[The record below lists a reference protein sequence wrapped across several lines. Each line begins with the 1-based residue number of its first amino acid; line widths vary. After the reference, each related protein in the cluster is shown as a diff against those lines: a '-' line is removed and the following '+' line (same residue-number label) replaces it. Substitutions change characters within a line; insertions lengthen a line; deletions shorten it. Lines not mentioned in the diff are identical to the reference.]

1 MASNGEKR
9 IHVSHSTSVSSSGD
23 RRRKASIN
31 LPPSVEWVASAQQ
44 PVRFSHYRVNSSST
58 SRFLVSP
65 ASASDSNHH
74 PVFLQRQPKLLVPKI
89 EPLETDVVADS
100 VSINGGGGSRGFL
113 RIRSIESAPMFVKAT
128 DVPQGLPSCNLIPTI
143 ESPRKRFQASSAT
156 SSANYWLRAPS
167 PAPPTLRPSLRSS
180 ELSRLRRKK
189 ISDRIRIIESL
200 MPWER
205 RMDTGTLLEEAHKY
219 VRFLEAQVAAL
230 RTMPDTAAFAAAH
243 VSSGRGGDLLALEQL
258 NRQQMLRV
266 LVNSPRVQER
276 LYDKDLCVFAA
287 EQVTALRRS
296 ADFRALSATT
306 VDAS

>member
-1 MASNGEKR
+1 
-9 IHVSHSTSVSSSGD
+9 
-23 RRRKASIN
+23 
-31 LPPSVEWVASAQQ
+31 
-44 PVRFSHYRVNSSST
+44 
-58 SRFLVSP
+58 
-65 ASASDSNHH
+65 
-74 PVFLQRQPKLLVPKI
+74 
-89 EPLETDVVADS
+89 
-100 VSINGGGGSRGFL
+100 
-113 RIRSIESAPMFVKAT
+113 
-128 DVPQGLPSCNLIPTI
+128 
-143 ESPRKRFQASSAT
+143 
-156 SSANYWLRAPS
+156 
-167 PAPPTLRPSLRSS
+167 
-180 ELSRLRRKK
+180 
-189 ISDRIRIIESL
+189 

>member
-9 IHVSHSTSVSSSGD
+9 LNVSRSTSVSCSGD
-23 RRRKASIN
+23 RPRKASIN
-31 LPPSVEWVASAQQ
+31 LPPSVEWAASAQQ

-58 SRFLVSP
+58 PRFLVSP
-65 ASASDSNHH
+65 ASASDSNH
-74 PVFLQRQPKLLVPKI
+74 VFLQRKPKLLVPKI
-89 EPLETDVVADS
+89 EPLETDG
-100 VSINGGGGSRGFL
+100 INGGGGSRGFL
-113 RIRSIESAPMFVKAT
+113 RIRSMESAPMLVKAI
-128 DVPQGLPSCNLIPTI
+128 DVRQGLPSCNLIPTMD
-143 ESPRKRFQASSAT
+143 SSRKRFHASSAT

-167 PAPPTLRPSLRSS
+167 PAPPTRRPSLRSS

-189 ISDRIRIIESL
+189 ISDRIRLIESL

-219 VRFLEAQVAAL
+219 VRFLESQVAAL
-230 RTMPDTAAFAAAH
+230 RTMPGTAVFAAAH
-243 VSSGRGGDLLALEQL
+243 VSSGRGGGLHALEQL

-266 LVNSPRVQER
+266 LVNSPRVQEK

-296 ADFRALSATT
+296 AECRAPSATAI
-306 VDAS
+306 DAS